1 MAEQKLGNFLG
12 QVRRVLEPRAADT
25 VADRQLLESFVAGR
39 QEAAFTALVR
49 RHGAMVF
56 GVCRRVL
63 TDWHDAEDAFQATF
77 LILARQ
83 AGSIRRRESVGSW
96 LYGVAYR
103 VSQKAK
109 AGAARRRCRER
120 RRPIE
125 PATGA
130 GAVGLEELRLV
141 LDEELARLPEKY
153 RAPLVLCYL
162 EGKTRDEAAGQLGWS
177 VGALKGRLERGRERL
192 RRRLERRGLAFSVA
206 LLVTA
211 LSQAAAR
218 ANLPAALLAHT
229 VNAAMPVAAGTTA
242 AAGGVSASVA
252 ALMEGVL
259 HTMMITRLTVTTVV
273 ALSLGVLTAGTG
285 LVAYQALADDPA
297 KEKGTLLLPPLSPAA
312 EKGTS
317 QDEKLLQGTWVAV
330 SGEQEGNPLPAERA
344 REFKVLIRG
353 NRMAINVTTE
363 DRWLAFRLDPTKN
376 PKEMQ
381 FTADKGG
388 PKELTFTAIYALED
402 GRLKLCSPNR
412 EEAEKPTG
420 FHTRPGSGL
429 VLLVLEREKKP
440 APPKKEESGEKSAS
454 WLVRNTSVNN
464 LKQIALAVHNYAD
477 SNGHLPAAAIYS
489 EDGTPLLSWRV
500 AILPYIEQDALYK
513 AFKLDEPWD
522 STHNKKLLAQM
533 PKLYAPLAGEV
544 KDKHSTFYRAFT
556 GKGTVFPGPKGI
568 RFADIVDGT
577 SSTLMVVEAGEA
589 VPWTKPAELRYAPD
603 RPPPALGGMF
613 VGGFNAAFAD
623 GSVRFIKDTID
634 VKTLRALITRNGG
647 EKIDFDKL
655 GK

>member
-1 MAEQKLGNFLG
+1 MAEQKLGHFLG
-12 QVRRVLEPRAADT
+12 QVRRVLEPPAADT

-103 VSQKAK
+103 VARKAK
-109 AGAARRRCRER
+109 AGAARRRCHER
-120 RRPIE
+120 QRPLE
-125 PATGA
+125 PAAQA
-130 GAVGLEELRLV
+130 GAVGLDELRRV

-162 EGKTRDEAAGQLGWS
+162 EGKTRDEAAGLLGWS
-177 VGALKGRLERGRERL
+177 VGALKGRLERGRDRL

-211 LSQAAAR
+211 LSQATAR
-218 ANLPAALLAHT
+218 AALPAALLAHT

-242 AAGGVSASVA
+242 AAGSTSASVA

-259 HTMMITRLTVTTVV
+259 RTMMITRLTVTTAV
-273 ALSLGVLTAGTG
+273 ALALGVLACGTG
-285 LVAYQALADDPA
+285 LVVYQALADDPA
-297 KEKGTLLLPPLSPAA
+297 KEKGTLLLPPLTPAS
-312 EKGTS
+312 EKAAP
-317 QDEKLLQGTWVAV
+317 QDEKLLQGNWVGV
-330 SGEQEGNPLPAERA
+330 SGEQEGTPLPAERA
-344 REFKVLIRG
+344 RELKVVFRG
-353 NRMAINVTTE
+353 NRMVINSKNE
-363 DRWLAFRLDPTKN
+363 EQWLSFRLAPAKN
-376 PKEMQ
+376 PKEIQLTGEM
-381 FTADKGG
+381 GG
-388 PKELTFTAIYALED
+388 GKEVTFTAIYALED

-412 EEAEKPTG
+412 EEAEKPTH
-420 FHTRPGSGL
+420 FRTKPGSGL
-429 VLLVLEREKKP
+429 VLLVLEREKHA
-440 APPKKEESGEKSAS
+440 APNKEEPGGKTTS
-454 WLVRNTSVNN
+454 WAARSISQNN
-464 LKQIALAVHNYAD
+464 LKQIALAVHEYHD
-477 SNGHLPAAAIYS
+477 VNGQFPTAAIYS

-500 AILPYIEQDALYK
+500 AILPYIEQGHLYK
-513 AFKLDEPWD
+513 QFKLDEPWD
-522 STHNKKLLAQM
+522 SPHNKKLLAQM
-533 PKLYAPLAGEV
+533 PKLYAPVAGQV
-544 KDKHSTFYRAFT
+544 KDKQSTFYQVFT

-568 RFADIVDGT
+568 RLADITDGT
-577 SSTLMVVEAGEA
+577 SNTLMVVEAGEA

-603 RPPPALGGMF
+603 RPLPALGGMF

-623 GSVRFIKDTID
+623 GSVRFIKDTTD
-634 VKTLRALITRNGG
+634 VKILRALITRNGG
-647 EKIDFDKL
+647 EVVDFNKL
-655 GK
+655 GR

>member
-12 QVRRVLEPRAADT
+12 QVRRVLEPPAADT
-25 VADRQLLESFVAGR
+25 IADRQLLESFVAGR

-103 VSQKAK
+103 VSQKVK
-109 AGAARRRCRER
+109 TGAARRRCRER
-120 RRPIE
+120 QRPIE

-211 LSQAAAR
+211 LSQGTAR
-218 ANLPAALLAHT
+218 ATLPAALLAHT

-285 LVAYQALADDPA
+285 LVAYQAFAEDPA
-297 KEKGTLLLPPLSPAA
+297 KEKGTLLLPPLAPAA
-312 EKGTS
+312 EKGPS

-330 SGEQEGNPLPAERA
+330 SGEQEGTPLPAERA
-344 REFKVLIRG
+344 HELKVVIRG
-353 NRMAINVTTE
+353 NRMAINPATGE
-363 DRWLAFRLDPTKN
+363 RWLSFRLDPTKN

-381 FTADKGG
+381 LTGDKDDQKGV
-388 PKELTFTAIYALED
+388 TFTAIYALED

-412 EEAEKPTG
+412 EEAAKPTG
-420 FHTRPGSGL
+420 FRTQPGSGL
-429 VLLVLEREKKP
+429 VLLVLEREKP
-440 APPKKEESGEKSAS
+440 GAPKKEEPGGKSAS
-454 WLVRNTSVNN
+454 WVARNTSVNN
-464 LKQIALAVHNYAD
+464 LRQIALAVHNYAD
-477 SNGHLPAAAIYS
+477 SNGHLPGAAIYS

-500 AILPYIEQDALYK
+500 AILPYIEQDHLYK
-513 AFKLDEPWD
+513 QFKPDEPWD
-522 STHNKKLLAQM
+522 SPHNKKLLAYM
-533 PKLYAPLAGEV
+533 PKLYAPVAGQV
-544 KDKHSTFYRAFT
+544 KDKHSTFYQVFT
-556 GKGTVFPGPKGI
+556 GKGTVFPGPKAI
-568 RFADIVDGT
+568 RFADITDGT
-577 SSTLMVVEAGEA
+577 SNTLMVVEAGEA
-589 VPWTKPAELRYAPD
+589 VPWTRPAELRYAAD
-603 RPPPALGGMF
+603 RRLPALGGMF
-613 VGGFNAAFAD
+613 VGGFNAAFVD
-623 GSVRFIKDTID
+623 GSVRFIKDTTDAKI
-634 VKTLRALITRNGG
+634 LRALITRNGG
-647 EKIDFDKL
+647 EKVDFDKL
-655 GK
+655 GN